1 MTAACCFF
9 WFLGDNGPWAQK
21 CELAG
26 SVGPFTG
33 SWQTRQGRGSQL
45 GLGHLPAGAE
55 SGLGHEIRP
64 LGGPVYSWVLGHH
77 CEIGT
82 DYSQPLAPGRETIWS
97 GESACSPRGVP
108 FPSLP
113 GRRPA
118 DRQPSKYALPLPSP
132 SCPQSSSL
140 LSFLSFFKSHP
151 STHPN
156 TNSFHSFKKY
166 FVHNCARFLYA
177 LALNLSER
185 QVVITAL
192 TAEE

>member
-97 GESACSPRGVP
+97 GESACSPRGFP
-108 FPSLP
+108 F
-113 GRRPA
+113 
-118 DRQPSKYALPLPSP
+118 LPSQGVGP
-132 SCPQSSSL
+132 LTGSPASMLCLYP
-140 LSFLSFFKSHP
+140 HP
-151 STHPN
+151 H
-156 TNSFHSFKKY
+156 
-166 FVHNCARFLYA
+166 V
-177 LALNLSER
+177 LNLPPCFLFFPFLK
-185 QVVITAL
+185 VIPPPIQTL
-192 TAEE
+192 IHFIHSRNISCTTVQGFYMH